1 MGAHMHSECV
11 WEGVHTKIVRV
22 HLRACSYVYLHSYG
36 MCVRAHQRVCLC
48 QHVSVPEHSY

>member
-1 MGAHMHSECV
+1 VGAHMHSECV